1 MTASFVSGRNPST
14 QRIYIYR
21 KYMLTQTCVCV
32 YILLIVNYYFILWR
46 YEPQATKTGDAL
58 RCSGRVSSS
67 CSKCVTRRIYVSLF
81 LLVFIFVLK
90 IIINH
95 GLLFITGLCSWSVFS
110 WKYQCTEEAAN
121 VVEDRGSRL

>member
-21 KYMLTQTCVCV
+21 KHMLTQTWACV
-32 YILLIVNYYFILWR
+32 YILLMLITILC
-46 YEPQATKTGDAL
+46 YGDTNPTKTGYELGWA
-58 RCSGRVSSS
+58 GRISSS
-67 CSKCVTRRIYVSLF
+67 CSKCGIRRNYVCLF
-81 LLVFIFVLK
+81 WLVFIIFVLK